1 MLIFFLTWRIRDDF
15 KLAMYVERI
24 PNRNS
29 PPAILLR
36 ESYRDGDKIKKR
48 TLANLSDWPAAKIE
62 ALRRVLRDEA
72 VAPTDQQA
80 LSVLRSLPHGHVAA
94 ALGTLRKLG
103 LDRLLSQGGRQ
114 PHREVALCIAMTV
127 ARLIDPASKLATARG
142 LDDETATCSLGQ
154 VLDLGAVDEQEL
166 YEALDWLVGQ
176 QERIEQAL
184 ARRHLQN
191 GTLVLYDVTSTYFE
205 GRTCPLA
212 KLGYGR
218 DGKRGKLQIV
228 IGLLCTAEGCPV
240 AVEVFE
246 GNVGDPSTV
255 PNQVDKLKQRFR
267 LERVVLIG
275 DRGMI
280 TEARIEE
287 TVKPAGLNFITA
299 LRAPAI
305 RSLAEA
311 GTIQLSL
318 FDQRDLAEI
327 TSPDYPGERLV
338 ACRNPLLADERARK
352 RRDLL
357 DATERELLH
366 IQTRVRRQKRSL
378 RGKDK
383 IALAVGAVVNHYKMA
398 KHFDVTITDKDL
410 TFERKTEQ
418 IDAEALL
425 DGIYVLRTDLEPKT
439 LDATSTVRA
448 YKDLANVER
457 AFRSLKTVDLEV
469 RPIHHRRADRVR
481 AHVLLCMLA
490 YHLEWHMRRALRPI
504 LFDDHDKAA
513 AHAARSSI
521 VAKAERS
528 DAADRK
534 AATKRTHDG
543 LPVHSFRSLLA
554 DLATVTRNTMAM
566 VQSPHATFVL
576 YPKLTPVQDR
586 AFQLLGVNQ
595 IVASNP
601 IAVSPI
607 CESDQMLL
615 SLRWGNSA

>member
-1 MLIFFLTWRIRDDF
+1 
-15 KLAMYVERI
+15 MYVERI

-36 ESYRDGDKIKKR
+36 ESYRDGDKFKKR

-62 ALRRVLRDEA
+62 ALRRVLHDEA

-80 LSVLRSLPHGHVAA
+80 LTLLRSLPHGHVAA

-103 LDRLLSQGGRQ
+103 LVRVLSQGGRQ
-114 PHREVALCIAMTV
+114 PHREVTLCIAMIV

-142 LDDETATCSLGQ
+142 LDDETAICSLGQ
-154 VLDLGAVDEQEL
+154 VLELGAVDEQEL
-166 YEALDWLVGQ
+166 YETLDWLVGQ
-176 QERIEQAL
+176 QERIEQSL

-212 KLGYGR
+212 KLGYNR
-218 DGKRGKLQIV
+218 DGQRGKLQIV

-246 GNVGDPSTV
+246 GNVGDPSTLAD
-255 PNQVDKLKQRFR
+255 QISKLKHRFR
-267 LERVVLIG
+267 LARVVLIG
-275 DRGMI
+275 DRGLI

-287 TVKPAGLNFITA
+287 TVKPAGLNFVTA

-311 GTIQLSL
+311 SSIQLSL

-327 TSPDYPGERLV
+327 SSPDYPRERLIV
-338 ACRNPLLADERARK
+338 CRNPFLADERTRK
-352 RRDLL
+352 RSELLAATEKDLL
-357 DATERELLH
+357 R
-366 IQTRVRRQKRSL
+366 IQTRVRRAKKPL

-383 IALAVGAVVNHYKMA
+383 IALAVGAVINHYKVA
-398 KHFDVTITDKDL
+398 KHFVVTITDDDL
-410 TFERKTEQ
+410 TFERKAEQ
-418 IDAEALL
+418 IDAEAAL
-425 DGIYVLRTDLEPKT
+425 DGIYVLRTDLKPEV
-439 LDATSTVRA
+439 LDTTATVRA
-448 YKDLANVER
+448 YKGLASVER
-457 AFRSLKTVDLEV
+457 AFRSLKTIDLEV
-469 RPIHHRRADRVR
+469 RPIHHRRAHRVR

-490 YHLEWHMRRALRPI
+490 YYVEWHMRQALKPI

-513 AHAARSSI
+513 AEAARASI

-528 DAADRK
+528 NAADRK

-566 VQSPHATFVL
+566 EQNRDATFVL
-576 YPKLTPVQDR
+576 FPNLTPAQDR
-586 AFQLLGVNQ
+586 AFQLLSVP
-595 IVASNP
+595 AK
-601 IAVSPI
+601 
-607 CESDQMLL
+607 L
-615 SLRWGNSA
+615 

>member
-1 MLIFFLTWRIRDDF
+1 
-15 KLAMYVERI
+15 MYVERI

-36 ESYRDGDKIKKR
+36 ESYRDGDKFKKR

-62 ALRRVLRDEA
+62 ALRRVLHDEA

-80 LSVLRSLPHGHVAA
+80 LTLLRSLPHGHVVA

-103 LDRLLSQGGRQ
+103 LARVLSQGGRQ
-114 PHREVALCIAMTV
+114 PRREVMLCIAMIV

-142 LDDETATCSLGQ
+142 LDDETAICSLGQ
-154 VLDLGAVDEQEL
+154 VLELGAVDEQEL
-166 YEALDWLVGQ
+166 YETLDWLVGQ
-176 QERIEQAL
+176 QERIEQSL
-184 ARRHLQN
+184 ARRHLH

-212 KLGYGR
+212 KLGYNR
-218 DGKRGKLQIV
+218 DGQRGKLQIV

-246 GNVGDPSTV
+246 GNVGDPSTL
-255 PNQVDKLKQRFR
+255 PEQIAKLKQRFR

-287 TVKPAGLNFITA
+287 TVKPAGLNFITS

-311 GTIQLSL
+311 SSIQLSL

-327 TSPDYPGERLV
+327 SSPDYPGERLIV
-338 ACRNPLLADERARK
+338 CRNPLLADERARK
-352 RRDLL
+352 RSELLAATEKDLL
-357 DATERELLH
+357 R
-366 IQTRVRRQKRSL
+366 IQTRIRRAKRPL

-383 IALAVGAVVNHYKMA
+383 IALAVGAVINHYKVA
-398 KHFDVTITDKDL
+398 KHFVVTITDDDL
-410 TFERKTEQ
+410 TFERKAEQ
-418 IDAEALL
+418 IHAEAAL
-425 DGIYVLRTDLEPKT
+425 DGIYVLRTDLKPEV
-439 LDATSTVRA
+439 LDATATVRA
-448 YKDLANVER
+448 YKGLASVER
-457 AFRSLKTVDLEV
+457 AFRSLKTIDLEV
-469 RPIHHRRADRVR
+469 RPIHHRRAHRVR

-490 YHLEWHMRRALRPI
+490 YYVEWNMRQALKPI

-513 AHAARSSI
+513 AEAARASI

-528 DAADRK
+528 NAADRK
-534 AATKRTHDG
+534 AASKRTHDG

-566 VQSPHATFVL
+566 EQNRDATFVL
-576 YPKLTPVQDR
+576 FPNLTPAQDR
-586 AFQLLGVNQ
+586 AFQLLGVP
-595 IVASNP
+595 AK
-601 IAVSPI
+601 
-607 CESDQMLL
+607 L
-615 SLRWGNSA
+615 

>member
-1 MLIFFLTWRIRDDF
+1 
-15 KLAMYVERI
+15 MYVERI
-24 PNRNS
+24 PNRSS

-36 ESYRDGDKIKKR
+36 ESYREGDKFKKR
-48 TLANLSDWPAAKIE
+48 TLANLSNWPAAKIE

-80 LSVLRSLPHGHVAA
+80 LTLLRSLPHGHVAA
-94 ALGTLRKLG
+94 ALGMLRKLG

-114 PHREVALCIAMTV
+114 PGREVALCIAMIV

-154 VLDLGAVDEQEL
+154 VLGLGSVDEQEL

-176 QERIEQAL
+176 QERIERTL
-184 ARRHLQN
+184 ARRHLRN

-218 DGKRGKLQIV
+218 DGKRHKLQIV
-228 IGLLCTAEGCPV
+228 FGLLCTAEGCPV
-240 AVEVFE
+240 AIEVFE
-246 GNVGDPSTV
+246 GNVGDPSTLAS
-255 PNQVDKLKQRFR
+255 QISKLKQRFGI
-267 LERVVLIG
+267 ERVVLIG

-280 TEARIEE
+280 TAARLEQ

-305 RSLAEA
+305 RNLAEA

-318 FDQRDLAEI
+318 FDERDLAEI
-327 TSPDYPGERLV
+327 SSPDYPGERLL

-352 RRDLL
+352 RRELLAATEQELL
-357 DATERELLH
+357 DVQA
-366 IQTRVRRQKRSL
+366 RVRRRKRPL

-383 IALAVGAVVNHYKMA
+383 IALAVGAVINHYKMA
-398 KHFDVTITDKDL
+398 KHFTVTITDSDL
-410 TFERKTEQ
+410 TFERQTVQ
-418 IDAEALL
+418 IDAEALF
-425 DGIYVLRTDLEPKT
+425 DGVYVLRTDLEREA

-448 YKDLANVER
+448 YKGLANVER

-469 RPIHHRRADRVR
+469 RPIHHRRAHRVR

-490 YHLEWHMRRALRPI
+490 YYLEWHLRQALKPI

-513 AHAARSSI
+513 ADAARASI

-528 DAADRK
+528 AAADRK

-543 LPVHSFRSLLA
+543 LPVHSFRSLLT
-554 DLATVTRNTMAM
+554 DLATVTRNTVAM
-566 VQSPHATFVL
+566 TQSLDAAFVL
-576 YPKLTPVQDR
+576 YPKLTPAQDR
-586 AFQLLGVNQ
+586 AFQLLGV
-595 IVASNP
+595 
-601 IAVSPI
+601 AVK
-607 CESDQMLL
+607 L
-615 SLRWGNSA
+615 

>member
-1 MLIFFLTWRIRDDF
+1 MHVD
-15 KLAMYVERI
+15 RI
-24 PNRNS
+24 PNRTS
-29 PPAILLR
+29 PPAYLLR
-36 ESYRDGDKIKKR
+36 ESYRDGSKVRKR
-48 TLANLSDWPAAKIE
+48 TLANITHWPLAKIE
-62 ALRRVLRDEA
+62 ALRLLLRDELPGA
-72 VAPTDQQA
+72 DQAQG
-80 LSVLRSLPHGHVAA
+80 LSLLRSLPHGHVAA

-103 LDRLLSQGGRQ
+103 LDRILSQGGRQ
-114 PHREVALCIAMTV
+114 PRREVALCIAMAV

-154 VLDLGAVDEQEL
+154 VIELGAVDEQEL

-176 QERIEQAL
+176 QGRIEQAL

-228 IGLLCTAEGCPV
+228 IGLLCTAGGCPV

-255 PNQVDKLKQRFR
+255 PNQINKLKQRFGI
-267 LERVVLIG
+267 ERVVLIG

-280 TEARIEE
+280 TTARLEQTII
-287 TVKPAGLNFITA
+287 PAGLNFITA

-318 FDQRDLAEI
+318 FDERDLAEI
-327 TSPDYPGERLV
+327 TSPDSPRERLV

-352 RRDLL
+352 RRALLAATEQDLL
-357 DATERELLH
+357 DVQA
-366 IQTRVRRQKRSL
+366 RVQRPKKPL

-398 KHFDVTITDKDL
+398 KHFTVVITDNEL
-410 TFERKTEQ
+410 TFERKLEQ
-418 IDAEALL
+418 IEAEALL
-425 DGIYVLRTDLEPKT
+425 DGIYVLRTDLKLEA
-439 LDATSTVRA
+439 LDATSTVSA
-448 YKDLANVER
+448 YKGLANVER

-469 RPIHHRRADRVR
+469 RPIHHRRAERVR

-490 YHLEWHMRRALRPI
+490 YYLEWHMRQALKPI

-513 AHAARSSI
+513 ADAARASI

-528 DAADRK
+528 DAAGRK
-534 AATKRTHDG
+534 AATKRTHDD
-543 LPVHSFRSLLA
+543 LPVHSFRSLLS
-554 DLATVTRNTMAM
+554 DLATVTHNTMAM
-566 VQSPHATFVL
+566 TQTPDAAFVL
-576 YPKLTPVQDR
+576 YPKLTPAQDR
-586 AFQLLGVNQ
+586 AFQLLGVP
-595 IVASNP
+595 VK
-601 IAVSPI
+601 
-607 CESDQMLL
+607 L
-615 SLRWGNSA
+615 